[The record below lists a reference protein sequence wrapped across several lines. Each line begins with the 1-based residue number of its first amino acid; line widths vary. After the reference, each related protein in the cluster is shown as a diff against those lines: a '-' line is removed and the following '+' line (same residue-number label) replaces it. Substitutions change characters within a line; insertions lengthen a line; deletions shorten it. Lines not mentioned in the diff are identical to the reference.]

1 MTEEINQ
8 PEKNRKNDFRILGF
22 NILAVVIYML
32 ASRVISEDGL
42 ILGAIV
48 MVIHAFVALI
58 LSVVL
63 KSWMWFLTS
72 VMIVIVGFSTCVFS
86 IGPLKIN

>member
-8 PEKNRKNDFRILGF
+8 PEKNRKNDFRILGV

-32 ASRVISEDGL
+32 ASRVISEEGL

-63 KSWMWFLTS
+63 KSWMWFLTA
-72 VMIVIVGFSTCVFS
+72 VMIVIVGFSLCVFS
-86 IGPLKIN
+86 MVPLKIN